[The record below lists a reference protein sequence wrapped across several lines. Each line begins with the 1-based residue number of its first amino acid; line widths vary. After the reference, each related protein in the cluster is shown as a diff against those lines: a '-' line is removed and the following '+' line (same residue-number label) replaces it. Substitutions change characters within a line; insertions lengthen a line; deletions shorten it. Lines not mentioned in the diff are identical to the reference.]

1 MTTPTSP
8 FIQINLASVH
18 CATDTS
24 CVAVGFYSGG
34 GTVVE
39 RWNGSSWALVAS
51 PDRTNSASVLSG
63 VSCATATTC
72 VAVGT
77 AETNLFHFSL
87 VETFA

>member
-1 MTTPTSP
+1 MSTPTLP
-8 FIQINLASVH
+8 FIQINLASVS
-18 CATDTS
+18 CPTDTS

-39 RWNGSSWALVAS
+39 RWNGTSWALVAS
-51 PDRTNSASVLSG
+51 PDRPKSVSVLSG
-63 VSCATATTC
+63 ISCATATTC
-72 VAVGT
+72 LAVGT